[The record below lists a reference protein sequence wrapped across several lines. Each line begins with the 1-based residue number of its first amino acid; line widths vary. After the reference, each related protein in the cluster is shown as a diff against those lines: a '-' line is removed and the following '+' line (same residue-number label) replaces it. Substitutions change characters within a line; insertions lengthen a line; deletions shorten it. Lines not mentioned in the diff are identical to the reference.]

1 MAETQELAT
10 GETTEPEE
18 LTPEETEDSQESSTE
33 EEGSEEEESEEED
46 DDRAAEHPAVLRC
59 ARAWGVAFDKAT
71 DEGEDED
78 DAEKE
83 AKSAYLRSMPPLAG
97 FENVRDY
104 IACISYAQL
113 TEVIF
118 NFEAESLLATA
129 KVALAAVRQEG
140 RHQPSE
146 PKRLGRPPKAK
157 PEQTLAEVTPSSRR
171 DQRGAATLAGPKQDT
186 EAPVL
191 P

>member
-18 LTPEETEDSQESSTE
+18 LTPEETEEPQESSTE
-33 EEGSEEEESEEED
+33 KEEED

-71 DEGEDED
+71 DEGADED
-78 DAEKE
+78 DADEE

-104 IACISYAQL
+104 IACVSFAQVA
-113 TEVIF
+113 EVIVSF
-118 NFEAESLLATA
+118 QAESLLATA

-140 RHQPSE
+140 RLLSSE
-146 PKRLGRPPKAK
+146 PKRLGRPPKSIPTGK
-157 PEQTLAEVTPSSRR
+157 
-171 DQRGAATLAGPKQDT
+171 
-186 EAPVL
+186 
-191 P
+191 